1 MWLVTSSFYGY
12 IPSLFMLTLNIIL
25 IIIEQKLQN
34 MIPEKIVFLFVL
46 AFFFIVFI
54 QSGVDKIYDHKGN
67 LAFLN
72 DLLKTYFSPPL
83 IAFALIV
90 VTIFELISGILCII
104 GIVDFIFNKSNF
116 IGLLGLII
124 GSFALLILLFGQ
136 RVSKNYDGAKTIA
149 IYFILAMIGIAL
161 A

>member
-1 MWLVTSSFYGY
+1 
-12 IPSLFMLTLNIIL
+12 
-25 IIIEQKLQN
+25 

-54 QSGVDKIYDHKGN
+54 QSGVDKIFDYKGN
-67 LAFLN
+67 LSFLN
-72 DLLKTYFSPPL
+72 DLLKIYFPPPL
-83 IAFALIV
+83 IAFALIL
-90 VTIFELISGILCII
+90 VTIFELISGILCLI

-149 IYFILAMIGIAL
+149 IYFILAMIGIAS

>member
-1 MWLVTSSFYGY
+1 
-12 IPSLFMLTLNIIL
+12 
-25 IIIEQKLQN
+25 
-34 MIPEKIVFLFVL
+34 MISEKIVFLFVL

-54 QSGVDKIYDHKGN
+54 QSGVDKIFDYKGN
-67 LAFLN
+67 LSFLN
-72 DLLKTYFSPPL
+72 DLLKIYFSPPL
-83 IAFALIV
+83 IAFALIL
-90 VTIFELISGILCII
+90 VTIFELISGILCLI

-124 GSFALLILLFGQ
+124 GSLALLILLFGQ

>member
-1 MWLVTSSFYGY
+1 
-12 IPSLFMLTLNIIL
+12 
-25 IIIEQKLQN
+25 

-54 QSGVDKIYDHKGN
+54 QSGVDKIFDYKGN
-67 LAFLN
+67 LSFLN
-72 DLLKTYFSPPL
+72 DLLKIYFSPLL
-83 IAFALIV
+83 IAFSLIL
-90 VTIFELISGILCII
+90 VTIFELISGILCLI

-124 GSFALLILLFGQ
+124 GSLALLILLFGQ
-136 RVSKNYDGAKTIA
+136 RVSKNYDGAKTIT

>member
-1 MWLVTSSFYGY
+1 
-12 IPSLFMLTLNIIL
+12 
-25 IIIEQKLQN
+25 

-54 QSGVDKIYDHKGN
+54 QSGLDKIFDYNGN
-67 LAFLN
+67 LAFLK
-72 DLLKTYFSPPL
+72 DLLKIYFSPPL
-83 IAFALIV
+83 IAFALIL
-90 VTIFELISGILCII
+90 VTIFELISGILCLI

-124 GSFALLILLFGQ
+124 GSLALLILLFGQ

-149 IYFILAMIGIAL
+149 IYFILAMIGISL